1 MVNFSLSVAA
11 ILLVFYLYLLAKPEK
26 IKRNPCFLIGTAGLV
41 LAIIG
46 AFFAPWASVGSNW
59 AMVLVAIF
67 GTFGSLIAF
76 IAAVLACYAG
86 KLPLPCDLAEE
97 TSSSQ

>member
-1 MVNFSLSVAA
+1 MVNLSLSVAA
-11 ILLVFYLYLLAKPEK
+11 ILLVFYLYLLVRPER
-26 IKRNPCFLIGTAGLV
+26 IKRNACFLIGACGLV

-46 AFFAPWASVGSNW
+46 AFFAPWANLGRDW

-67 GTFGSLIAF
+67 GTFGALIAF
-76 IAAVLACYAG
+76 IAGVLACYAG
-86 KLPLPCDLAEE
+86 KLPLPCEPAEE

>member
-11 ILLVFYLYLLAKPEK
+11 ILLVFYLYLLVRPER
-26 IKRNPCFLIGTAGLV
+26 IKRNGFFLIGTAGLV
-41 LAIIG
+41 LALIG
-46 AFFAPWASVGSNW
+46 AFFAPWANVGRDW

-76 IAAVLACYAG
+76 IAGVLACYAG
-86 KLPLPCDLAEE
+86 KLPLPREPADQ